1 MTTRRGNNE
10 GSITQRKD
18 GRWEGKVSLGYRP
31 DGTRV
36 RKSVYGK
43 TKTDVRNL
51 MKALDR
57 EHAAGIPVDLKR
69 QTVAQYMN
77 TWLQDVA
84 KGSVRPRTYNSYA
97 QLTRDHLNPS
107 LGRHQ
112 LSKLTPQHVQAM
124 MNDKLASGLSPR
136 TVQYMRA
143 ILRRA
148 LGQALKWGLVSRNVA
163 TLVDPPKPEH
173 HDIQFLTPEQAKVF
187 FQAVKGDRLE
197 ALYSVALTLGLRQ
210 SEALGLKWDDIDFM
224 NRTLSIRRSLQRIN
238 RELVLTDVKTKR
250 SRRVIPLP
258 NSVAT
263 SLKEHRDR
271 QSFERKA
278 MAMAWVNVADLVFT
292 TPGGRPLDARGIVTQ
307 FKRHLVTVGLPD
319 MRWHDMRHSCASLM
333 LAKGIDARTIMETL
347 GHSQI
352 STTMN
357 TYSHVIPD
365 LQRQAADRM
374 DELFGT

>member
-31 DGTRV
+31 DGTRI

-43 TKTDVRNL
+43 TKTDVRTEMNRL
-51 MKALDR
+51 IR
-57 EHAAGIPVDLKR
+57 EHAAGMNVDVRK
-69 QTVAQYMN
+69 QTVGQFLD

-97 QLTRDHLNPS
+97 QLVRDHLKPS
-107 LGRHQ
+107 IGRHP
-112 LSKLTPQHVQAM
+112 LTKLTPQHVQAM

-143 ILRRA
+143 VLRRA
-148 LGQALKWGLVSRNVA
+148 LGQALKWGLVARNVA
-163 TLVDPPKPEH
+163 TLVDPPKSEH
-173 HDIQFLTPEQAKVF
+173 HDYVFMSPEQARAF
-187 FQAVKGDRLE
+187 LNAVKGDRLE

-210 SEALGLKWDDIDFM
+210 SEALGLQWDDIDFV
-224 NRTLSIRRSLQRIN
+224 NRTVSVRRSLQRIN

-258 NSVAT
+258 NNVAV

-271 QSFERKA
+271 QAFERKA
-278 MAMAWVNVADLVFT
+278 LGAAWANVHDLVFT
-292 TPGGRPLDARGIVTQ
+292 TSDGRPLDARGIVTQ
-307 FKRHLVTVGLPD
+307 FKRHLNAAGLPD

-333 LAKGIDARTIMETL
+333 LAKGVDARTIMETL